1 MGLWLFPLS
10 CFSPPPPL
18 LLSPLSQCTAREL
31 LPGALWGT
39 ARLWPDVAAHRTAS
53 LLPVP
58 AVPVSALL
66 ASIDVAATGHHRP
79 PPVSPLVAAVVLMLD
94 AAVPLLPRAQP
105 QELSAA
111 AWAAAELFTPSSSSS
126 SSLAAAASS
135 SWGPGP
141 SAARRFGLA
150 PLGRFCGALGSA
162 LVSAADSLGPQA
174 LATVTH
180 SLSLLGHHDGATL
193 SALLGRTEQLWS
205 HGEMGG
211 YRGVGG
217 ARVDGG
223 GPYVGARTVP
233 PLMLRDMALVA
244 AALAQLRC
252 AGLGPLLARLGRTE
266 LKAAAAAAAA
276 IPRCS
281 NTTAAGLFPHQRE
294 LFTLAW
300 AHAVADVH
308 EGWMAELVV
317 RALLAAEPG
326 GEEGGGGG
334 AGRSSGADR
343 LHPLCR

>member
-1 MGLWLFPLS
+1 MAL
-10 CFSPPPPL
+10 PPL
-18 LLSPLSQCTAREL
+18 LTPPLPLSPLSQCSAREL
-31 LPGALWGT
+31 LPGALWGA
-39 ARLWPDVAAHRTAS
+39 ARLWPDVASHRTAS

-66 ASIDVAATGHHRP
+66 ASIAAAATGHHRP
-79 PPVSPLVAAVVLMLD
+79 PPVSPLAAAVVLMLD

-126 SSLAAAASS
+126 SAVVS

-150 PLGRFCGALGSA
+150 PLGRFCGTLGSA

-180 SLSLLGHHDGATL
+180 SLSLLGHHDGAALT
-193 SALLGRTEQLWS
+193 ALLGRTEQLLS
-205 HGEMGG
+205 HKAGG
-211 YRGVGG
+211 ARGGVGG
-217 ARVDGG
+217 GAGG
-223 GPYVGARTVP
+223 GPSVGARTAP
-233 PLMLRDMALVA
+233 PLMLRDMAMVA

-252 AGLGPLLARLGRTE
+252 AGLGPLLAQLGRTE
-266 LKAAAAAAAA
+266 LEAAAAA
-276 IPRCS
+276 
-281 NTTAAGLFPHQRE
+281 TAEQIPHQRE

-317 RALLAAEPG
+317 RVLLAAEAEG
-326 GEEGGGGG
+326 AEGGVRGG
-334 AGRSSGADR
+334 AGPRSGAGR